1 MSHSPFYA
9 FYSGSPFVLNQVGVQ
24 TSASLYVPT
33 LLDLKYTLPDDIVLR
48 SLTGYTYSYSRSA
61 GATGYTSDNTGYS
74 TQDVQPD
81 WSWTQEFDVLSPTM
95 WRTSFVAGAIFN
107 YRFTPARNFIQSFLP
122 PYSVAT
128 PQTTLADFAT
138 TVRGEGIFGN
148 VVFQWTPTLQA
159 TLGLREN
166 WDNEFNGGLGSIITS
181 PSPPLPVASVRQV
194 LSAGQAIDNRP
205 TGKVGL
211 NWAPNAMDYFYVFAA
226 RGYKAAGVATSGVTF
241 LPEEINDYE
250 LGWKG
255 KFSDGHLLTQLAA
268 SSWIT
273 TISSSRSSA
282 RQAPVRISA
291 IFRARPPSTASSFQ
305 SRAASAPTKSALLQP
320 LRDRM
325 RLVLHFDFY
334 TDGGAGENRHAPSQ
348 VVGVAHGRLVA
359 APGIAQRARGTA
371 RLALRLLPS
380 RFVVERRR
388 PAAGPAGRPGRARRP
403 AGSRSQPE
411 QPGGRP

>member
-1 MSHSPFYA
+1 
-9 FYSGSPFVLNQVGVQ
+9 
-24 TSASLYVPT
+24 
-33 LLDLKYTLPDDIVLR
+33 
-48 SLTGYTYSYSRSA
+48 
-61 GATGYTSDNTGYS
+61 
-74 TQDVQPD
+74 
-81 WSWTQEFDVLSPTM
+81 M

-107 YRFTPARNFIQSFLP
+107 YRFTPARNFIENFLP

-255 KFSDGHLLTQLAA
+255 KFFDGHLLTQLGGFFMDYYNQQQQVFSTTGAGTYIGNIQGTTTVDGIEFSEQSRFGDFSDDIGIGYAKSKLGSFTEVASYALPAA
-268 SSWIT
+268 DAAGIGQCTGAGGTAPPPTPCFNFGPYQTSFSGESLPLSPEWTFNADVKYDFHIGT
-273 TISSSRSSA
+273 NGNTLSPMLTYSYQSVEYASLIQIQYNSIPSRSLVDA
-282 RQAPVRISA
+282 TLTY
-291 IFRARPPSTASSFQ
+291 RAGSWETQLYGENLANNTYIQ
-305 SRAASAPTKSALLQP
+305 SN
-320 LRDRM
+320 
-325 RLVLHFDFY
+325 
-334 TDGGAGENRHAPSQ
+334 GGASITYGYPRQ
-348 VVGVAHGRLVA
+348 FG
-359 APGIAQRARGTA
+359 
-371 RLALRLLPS
+371 LRVMKT
-380 RFVVERRR
+380 FK
-388 PAAGPAGRPGRARRP
+388 
-403 AGSRSQPE
+403 
-411 QPGGRP
+411 